1 MFFAAKLIV
10 QLQTFVPV
18 KQVDVFVAAKL
29 IVQLQIFVFFK
40 QEDVFVAAKLILQL
54 QRCLLLSQMRKK
66 SCYCDAYVADAGTQA
81 KLDMLRQPPMTANN
95 NGWLLYIAQIFS

>member
-18 KQVDVFVAAKL
+18 
-29 IVQLQIFVFFK
+29 K

-66 SCYCDAYVADAGTQA
+66 SCCCDAYVADAGTQA